1 MDLVCIQNALYAL
14 RGIAGRLEKVN
25 LGFAGGAFTA
35 FIDYAHTPFALEN
48 LLRCVR
54 AFRGTG
60 QRIVTLFGCGG
71 DRDRSKRPEMGRI
84 ATANSDYVIITSD
97 NSRGEDPQA
106 IIRDIL
112 GGVGAADNYKVI
124 ENRREA
130 IEYAVANALAGDII
144 LLVGKGHEQYEIDK
158 DGLHPFSET
167 EIVQEAAERYRS

>member
-1 MDLVCIQNALYAL
+1 M
-14 RGIAGRLEKVN
+14 
-25 LGFAGGAFTA
+25 
-35 FIDYAHTPFALEN
+35 
-48 LLRCVR
+48 
-54 AFRGTG
+54 
-60 QRIVTLFGCGG
+60 TLFGCGG